1 MTTADL
7 VGMFANLS
15 QSLPSVNQLLGG
27 LSYLLGI
34 VFYLN
39 SFNKFKEILQEGG
52 SSQNKVVVPVA
63 YFLAGS
69 ALFFLPSMMQALS
82 NTAFGTGYNI
92 LAYSATNPYDIY
104 HSVSMLIQT
113 AGFLWF
119 IRGCVLLAHASH
131 PEQGQEGS
139 KGHGPKGFLFIV
151 ASLFAVNINSTI
163 NMLDYIVHQI
173 MLYFSAGSVG

>member
-1 MTTADL
+1 MTTTDL

-15 QSLPSVNQLLGG
+15 ASLPSVNQLLGG
-27 LSYLLGI
+27 FSYLLGI

-39 SFNKFKEILQEGG
+39 SFNKFKEILSEGG
-52 SSQNKVVVPVA
+52 GHQNKIIVPAA

-69 ALFFLPSMMQALS
+69 ALFFLPTMIQTFS
-82 NTAFGTGYNI
+82 NTLFGTGYNI
-92 LAYSATNPYDIY
+92 LAYSPTNPYDIY

-139 KGHGPKGFLFIV
+139 KGHGPKGFMFIV
-151 ASLFAVNINSTI
+151 ASLFAVNIDSTVG
-163 NMLDYIVHQI
+163 MLNYIVTHI
-173 MLYFSAGSVG
+173 MSYFSAGG

>member
-7 VGMFANLS
+7 IAIFGNLS
-15 QSLPSVNQLLGG
+15 QSLPALNQLLGG
-27 LSYLLGI
+27 LSYLLGV

-52 SSQNKVVVPVA
+52 GGHQKITVPAA

-69 ALFFLPSMMQALS
+69 ALFFLPSMMQAFSYTL
-82 NTAFGTGYNI
+82 FGTGYNI
-92 LAYSATNPYDIY
+92 LAYSSANPYDIY
-104 HSVSMLIQT
+104 QSIGMLVQT

-119 IRGCVLLAHASH
+119 IRGCVLLAHASQ

-139 KGHGPKGFLFIV
+139 KGHGPKGFLFVI
-151 ASLFAVNINSTI
+151 ASLFAVNIHGTVS
-163 NMLDYIVHQI
+163 MLNYVVTQI
-173 MLYFSAGSVG
+173 MAYFSSSSLG